1 MAKNVRSVGILA
13 LLCAVFV
20 VSTIILVDAQDLSL
34 NGCNPDQGS
43 GSGISAATLVQG
55 PGNRP
60 LTRVTG
66 RKSECLPGTGLPGR
80 SSSSSSSSSSS
91 TTRGP
96 GGVPT
101 TDADNDT
108 DGTQVAGA
116 QAAGPQAAA
125 TQPQFAAAAVA
136 PPTNAQI
143 EQQVFDQVNTFRV
156 QNGLGALIRWPGADN
171 QARQHS
177 SNMAAGTVGFGHTGF
192 QQRVQGSGLAWRSA
206 GENVAYNYGYADP
219 ATQAVNGWKNSAGH
233 RANMLKAAFTHT
245 GVGVARASNGAVYFT
260 QLFIQKA

>member
-1 MAKNVRSVGILA
+1 MRSPLLA
-13 LLCAVFV
+13 
-20 VSTIILVDAQDLSL
+20 
-34 NGCNPDQGS
+34 DQGS

-171 QARQHS
+171 QVPAKLFLLHGIVHFDSWEHADTQTDKHCGEIIMQNILWYCFICS
-177 SNMAAGTVGFGHTGF
+177 G
-192 QQRVQGSGLAWRSA
+192 GSDQDCYVSFMHWPSICKL
-206 GENVAYNYGYADP
+206 
-219 ATQAVNGWKNSAGH
+219 
-233 RANMLKAAFTHT
+233 
-245 GVGVARASNGAVYFT
+245 
-260 QLFIQKA
+260 